1 MTAVRAAQLDEQ
13 AFGETLDRWS
23 PSLLGLA
30 GAFSDDAATAERL
43 VEAGWLDA
51 LRGGR
56 LDDPAGGIR
65 VAVVRAMTDPQSPG
79 GDPAVAAARRE
90 LRLAV
95 RASGVLVL
103 PAQRDRRSSTPVL
116 LPASLTP
123 ADLRRL
129 APPLRLVLL
138 LSDVQR
144 WPAAEV
150 EELLGGR
157 PLARRAILGHAR
169 RSLAIAVAPLA
180 ASA

>member
-1 MTAVRAAQLDEQ
+1 MTVLRAARLDEQ
-13 AFGETLDRWS
+13 AFGEALDRWS

-30 GAFSDDAATAERL
+30 GAFADHAGTAERL

-51 LRGGR
+51 LRAGR
-56 LDDPAGGIR
+56 LDDPAGGVRI
-65 VAVVRAMTDPQSPG
+65 AVVRAMTDPLVPG
-79 GDPAVAAARRE
+79 GDPAVVAARRE

-103 PAQRDRRSSTPVL
+103 PAQRDPRSSAPVR
-116 LPASLTP
+116 LPTSLGL
-123 ADLRRL
+123 ADLRLL

-138 LSDVQR
+138 LCDVQR

-150 EELLGGR
+150 EELLGVR

-169 RSLAIAVAPLA
+169 RSLAAAVAPRS